1 MQVRWY
7 WLLDFTKNM
16 SCLIMTWA
24 FSYKALDYKVRSA
37 RMDYGPSYLGPLPVT
52 SWTSPTFWT
61 RSHRPPSC
69 DLSYSIIRWEI
80 SQLFFIDL
88 GTLCALPVK
97 YIPNTLL
104 WFQQSLNAIE
114 KPYSL
119 QQSALVGDHN
129 GRQILGLYHFVSE
142 EFDYNIATYISS

>member
-1 MQVRWY
+1 MDQSHI
-7 WLLDFTKNM
+7 LDTISQASILRPF
-16 SCLIMTWA
+16 L
-24 FSYKALDYKVRSA
+24 FYYK
-37 RMDYGPSYLGPLPVT
+37 
-52 SWTSPTFWT
+52 
-61 RSHRPPSC
+61 
-69 DLSYSIIRWEI
+69 I